1 MHVLG
6 KIAKI
11 KGLKNQLTEINDKIY
26 FVKRVFII
34 TTTIIVLLDIF
45 TLFYYFESIIS
56 TLKITGGFLILFII
70 AITLY
75 INQLKSNSQ
84 KIKLLMY
91 QEQKL

>member
-1 MHVLG
+1 MLILG
-6 KIAKI
+6 EIAKI
-11 KGLKNQLTEINDKIY
+11 KDLKNQLTELNDKIY
-26 FVKRVFII
+26 LVKRIVII

-75 INQLKSNSQ
+75 INHLKSNCQ